1 MKKNPLDV
9 AYFIS
14 ITFFFFQETYAS
26 LMSAFA
32 GCDEANILEL
42 SVSKVKESN
51 PGFNPD
57 DISQAAKSFFAK
69 MVAAD
74 SYKPTL
80 KVRVYFA
87 SQAQLAR

>member
-1 MKKNPLDV
+1 MAVRLFHFDSL
-9 AYFIS
+9 FL
-14 ITFFFFQETYAS
+14 FQETYAS

>member
-1 MKKNPLDV
+1 
-9 AYFIS
+9 
-14 ITFFFFQETYAS
+14 
-26 LMSAFA
+26 MSAFA
-32 GCDEANILEL
+32 GCDEAKILEL